1 MGVHFKSCSKMHL
14 LFLLLLPLLGSAD
27 QFYPAPT
34 DQSEAT
40 FTEWWSEFTLWRDQ
54 TRDSL
59 NLSLYSAPG
68 LQWAATSFIQ
78 PQGML
83 HDRFLYDRVTGQ
95 WTVSRFLE
103 DLKTRYGGV
112 DSLLLWQGYPKIGS
126 LSCKQLEFGFF
137 SLTFLGIRT
146 QTQQDRIMS

>member
-1 MGVHFKSCSKMHL
+1 MQL

-27 QFYPAPT
+27 QFYPAPK

-40 FTEWWSEFTLWRDQ
+40 FTEWWSEFTSWRDQ

-78 PQGML
+78 PQV
-83 HDRFLYDRVTGQ
+83 DLYI
-95 WTVSRFLE
+95 F
-103 DLKTRYGGV
+103 
-112 DSLLLWQGYPKIGS
+112 
-126 LSCKQLEFGFF
+126 
-137 SLTFLGIRT
+137 
-146 QTQQDRIMS
+146 